1 MSEKQTPKL
10 TQKEKMQA
18 LIDQKKGGGRS
29 KQTDVAKNDRTKI
42 RKGPKIFNEIHW

>member
-29 KQTDVAKNDRTKI
+29 KQTDVAKK
-42 RKGPKIFNEIHW
+42 